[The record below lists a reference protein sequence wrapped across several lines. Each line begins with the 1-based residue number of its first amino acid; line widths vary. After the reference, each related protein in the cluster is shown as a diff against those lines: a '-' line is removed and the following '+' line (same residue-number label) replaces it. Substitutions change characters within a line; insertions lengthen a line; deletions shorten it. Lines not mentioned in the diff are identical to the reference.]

1 MVENITLR
9 KTILKETLNTFIGN
23 GAVMERD
30 YRRMECIHLIESGQ
44 INIVNN
50 LIIYLNYFL
59 GSMNNTVWVL

>member
-30 YRRMECIHLIESGQ
+30 YRRMEYIQLIESGQ

-50 LIIYLNYFL
+50 LIIYLNHFL